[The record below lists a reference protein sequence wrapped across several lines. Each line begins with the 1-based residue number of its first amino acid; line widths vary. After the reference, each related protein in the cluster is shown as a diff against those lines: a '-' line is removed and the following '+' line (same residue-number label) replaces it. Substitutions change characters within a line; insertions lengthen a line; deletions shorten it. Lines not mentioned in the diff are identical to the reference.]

1 MKNKKILLAD
11 YVLDFLRKKNV
22 KHVPLLIGGA
32 ISFMVDSFSKKK
44 KIKYIPVANEQS
56 AAMIADAY
64 SRSGAGYCCTM
75 ATSGPGATN
84 LLTGIACSYFDS
96 VPSMHICGQVN
107 TYEQQGYEKSTRKV
121 RQVGFQETD
130 IVNMSKPITKFSYK
144 IKKPEEIRFILE
156 KAYYISK
163 SGRPGPVLIDIPM
176 NLQKSWIYPNKIK
189 KFKIPNK
196 NNYNLNDIVNKLGKL
211 LKKSKKPIIILG
223 GGVRYSNSDRM
234 LKDFLKKFQI
244 PIVATWSGTDLIDHN
259 DKRYIGNIGVY
270 GNRSANIITQNSDL
284 IICLGSRLDTR
295 VTGGNPGSFAK
306 KAKKIVIDVDK
317 YELLKKRGLKIDL
330 KINSDLKI
338 FFNNFKKNKINLI
351 RKNWLDK
358 SINLK
363 KQFCYSNNNNNN
375 NNNKVNP
382 YMFVLELSKI
392 LNKNSIIIGDTGSH
406 LTWLMQS
413 FKIKYGQML
422 FSAFGNSPMGY
433 ALPASIGAQI
443 INKKK
448 KIVSLNGD
456 GSIQLNIQELQTIK
470 KLKLPVKIIIFNNNG
485 YGIIKQFQD
494 LYLNKRH
501 EASDRI
507 VSNPN
512 FKILSKGYGINY
524 HLIQNN
530 KNLSKLKKI
539 IRSNKSEII
548 EVNIE
553 DNEKIIP
560 KLEFG
565 KPIDDLSPKI
575 DLVKIAKYLS

>member
-11 YVLDFLRKKNV
+11 YVLDFLKEKNV

-96 VPSMHICGQVN
+96 VPSMHLCGQVN
-107 TYEQQGYEKSTRKV
+107 TYEQQGYERSTRKV

-196 NNYNLNDIVNKLGKL
+196 NNHNLNVNINKFRRL
-211 LKKSKKPIIILG
+211 LKKSNKPIIILG
-223 GGVRYSNSDRM
+223 GGIRYSNSDRI
-234 LKDFLKKFQI
+234 LKNFLKKFQI
-244 PIVATWSGTDLIDHN
+244 PIVTTWSGTDLIDHS

-284 IICLGSRLDTR
+284 IVCLGSRLDTR
-295 VTGGNPGSFAK
+295 VTGGNPESFAK
-306 KAKKIVIDVDK
+306 KAKKIVVDVDK

-338 FFNNFKKNKINLI
+338 FFNIFKKNKINII
-351 RKNWLDK
+351 RKNWLVK

-363 KQFCYSNNNNNN
+363 KQFCYSKINKNN

-413 FKIKYGQML
+413 FKIKYGQLL

-456 GSIQLNIQELQTIK
+456 GSIQLNIQELQTLK
-470 KLKLPVKIIIFNNNG
+470 KLKLPIKIIIFNNNG

-524 HLIQNN
+524 HLIRNN

-539 IRSNKSEII
+539 IKSNKSEII

-553 DNEKIIP
+553 DNEKIVP

-575 DLVKIAKYLS
+575 DLEKIAKYLS